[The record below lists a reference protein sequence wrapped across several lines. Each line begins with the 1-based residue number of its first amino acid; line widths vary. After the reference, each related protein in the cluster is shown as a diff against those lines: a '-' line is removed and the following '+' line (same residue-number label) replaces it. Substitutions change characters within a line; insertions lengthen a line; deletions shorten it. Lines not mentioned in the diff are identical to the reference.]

1 MPFIPNHSDTCER
14 KHAWETNCPF
24 CRKRVIYIECTCAK
38 PSKFYLDKD
47 GDVRH
52 NDNEHECGKMRT
64 EAREFANTL
73 WWKDPIAKQK
83 PLRAWIHIGRWE
95 SGEHEHIVEQY
106 KRFMREKVAE
116 LWIDKRRKE
125 GDSDASILERIR
137 QIEDKKPDDE
147 IVKEFVDMVRWI
159 LNVRDFRI
167 SLFHQNP
174 R

>member
-64 EAREFANTL
+64 QARKVAADFWRKEPVANRN
-73 WWKDPIAKQK
+73 
-83 PLRAWIHIGRWE
+83 PLRVWVYIRSWKSE
-95 SGEHEHIVEQY
+95 EHEDTVEQY
-106 KRFMREKVAE
+106 KHFMQEKVAE
-116 LWIDKRRKE
+116 LWIDKCRKKGE
-125 GDSDASILERIR
+125 AAASILERIR
-137 QIEDKKPDDE
+137 QIQDKKPNDE
-147 IVKEFVDMVRWI
+147 LVKEFVDMVRWI
-159 LNVRDFRI
+159 LNK
-167 SLFHQNP
+167 
-174 R
+174 